1 MYDIERSGMDKIE
14 IFEGDYERKQL
25 RDHRII
31 SINYEIEDGES
42 KDIVEDLNIIAF
54 SEDTGIPITLLISS
68 PGGNAFAGTAILH
81 AIQEVQ
87 RKGFT
92 VVGHVYGQAMSM
104 AFFILQC
111 CDKRVMG
118 HYDHLMCHGITTGFF
133 GDLKNIDAEQKI
145 MKKMQED
152 FANLIAA
159 RSTAP
164 EGSNYRDPAY
174 WANELFDNT
183 PKYYDCDEAL
193 EMGLI
198 DEVE

>member
-1 MYDIERSGMDKIE
+1 MSNVIV
-14 IFEGDYERKQL
+14 FEGDYERKQL
-25 RDHRII
+25 RDHQII
-31 SINYEIEDGES
+31 SLSYEIENGEA
-42 KDIVEDLNIIAF
+42 KEIVEDLNIIAF
-54 SEDTGIPITLLISS
+54 SGDIHKPITFLISS
-68 PGGNAFAGTAILH
+68 PGGDAFAGTVVIH

-87 RKGFT
+87 RKGFN
-92 VVGHVYGQAMSM
+92 VVGYVYGRAMSM

-111 CDKRVMG
+111 CDKRIMG
-118 HYDHLMCHGITTGFF
+118 HYDHLMCHGITSGFC
-133 GDLKNIDAEQKI
+133 GDMKNIDAEQKI

-164 EGSNYRDPAY
+164 EGSKYRNPSY
-174 WANELFDNT
+174 WANELLDNT